1 MPVGAGSI
9 KRAAK
14 AAEAI
19 VTGTEGTLEK
29 TVKDM
34 SQTIPARKKSR
45 AKSTDKKAEKNTGKK
60 ESESAGSRQ
69 KKESVKKTEKPAQR
83 YEAYGIGQPLPVHLL

>member
-14 AAEAI
+14 AAE
-19 VTGTEGTLEK
+19 
-29 TVKDM
+29 TVK
-34 SQTIPARKKSR
+34 KSGT
-45 AKSTDKKAEKNTGKK
+45 KSTDKKAEKNAGKK
-60 ESESAGSRQ
+60 ESERAVSRQ

-83 YEAYGIGQPLPVHLL
+83 YEAYGVGQPLPVHLL